1 MCRRVPRYFT
11 LGQAERLL
19 PEVER
24 ALREALVH
32 KAEAENA
39 HGELQQASDKIRM
52 AGGSR
57 VNPTRM
63 LAMRARRDSSAEALQ
78 EALEQVEETGALVK
92 DLEIGLIDFLARFQE
107 RDVCLCWKLGE
118 TGIRFWHGAEEG
130 FGGRKPIDEEFRD
143 GHSGESGGQVSGEKP
158 GPAPN

>member
-1 MCRRVPRYFT
+1 VPRYFT
-11 LGQAERLL
+11 LRQAERLL

-32 KAEAENA
+32 KAEAEKA
-39 HGELQQASDKIRM
+39 HHELEQASDRIRM

-57 VNPTRM
+57 VNPSRM
-63 LAMRARRDSSAEALQ
+63 LALRARRDTSAAALQ
-78 EALEQVEETGALVK
+78 DALELVEETGALVK
-92 DLEIGLIDFLARFQE
+92 DLDIGLIDFLARFQE

-118 TGIRFWHGAEEG
+118 TGIHFWHGAEEG

-143 GHSGESGGQVSGEKP
+143 GHSGEGADEGSGEGP
-158 GPAPN
+158 GRTLN